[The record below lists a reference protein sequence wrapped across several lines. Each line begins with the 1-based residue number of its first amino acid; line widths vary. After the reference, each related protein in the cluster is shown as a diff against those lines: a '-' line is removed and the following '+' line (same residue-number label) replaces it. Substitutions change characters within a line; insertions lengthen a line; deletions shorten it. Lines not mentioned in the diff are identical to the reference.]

1 MADPSKT
8 EKPTPKRI
16 ADARKKGNVAKSTDV
31 NNAMVLLTASLM
43 LYFSWAPLAEMLRNL
58 MAERLAHLPAQDLT
72 IDYLVHLA
80 AQTGQTVALV
90 LSPILLSLLLV
101 GVLSNYAQV
110 GNLLTFEVLKP
121 KPEKLNPVNGLK
133 RLFSMR
139 STIEALKG
147 IAKIAIVGW
156 ICYAVIS
163 DRYVELA
170 TAYGAGLAGLGALI
184 GSTAWGIAWRVMI
197 ALVVLG
203 LADYVYQR
211 YEWQKNLK
219 MTKQEVK
226 DELKQQEG
234 SPEVKGEI
242 KKRQRK
248 MAMQRMMSEVPKATV
263 VITNPTHFA
272 VAVRYERDTMEVP
285 VVVAKGTDLVAK
297 RIREVA
303 EEAGVP
309 LVENK
314 PVARALYKQVE
325 VGDEIPPELYAAV
338 AEILVAVQRANRKR
352 GA

>member
-16 ADARKKGNVAKSTDV
+16 SDARKKGNVAKSQDI
-31 NNAMVLLTASLM
+31 NNAAVLLTASVL
-43 LYFSWAPLAEMLRNL
+43 LYFSWPPIAKLLSTMMIERFSNLPL
-58 MAERLAHLPAQDLT
+58 QDFT
-72 IDYLVHLA
+72 IDLIVYLA
-80 AQTGQTVALV
+80 AQTVQAMALV
-90 LSPILLSLLLV
+90 VAPIMLSLLVV
-101 GVLSNYAQV
+101 GVVANYAQV

-121 KPEKLNPVNGLK
+121 KPEKINPVNGLK

-147 IAKIAIVGW
+147 LLKIAIVGW

-170 TAYGAGLAGLGALI
+170 TAYGTGLLGLGTLI
-184 GSTAWGIAWRVMI
+184 GSTAWMIAWRVMF
-197 ALVVLG
+197 ALIVLG
-203 LADYVYQR
+203 LLDFAYQR
-211 YEWQKNLK
+211 YEWEKNLK

-226 DELKQQEG
+226 DEHKQAEG

-248 MAMQRMMSEVPKATV
+248 MAQQRMMAEVPKASV

-272 VAVRYERDTMEVP
+272 VAVKYERETMEVP
-285 VVVAKGTDLVAK
+285 VVLAKGTDLVAK

-303 EEAGVP
+303 QEAGVP
-309 LVENK
+309 MIENK
-314 PVARALYKQVE
+314 PIAQALYKQVE

-338 AEILVAVQRANRKR
+338 AEILVAVQRANRKV

>member
-8 EKPTPKRI
+8 EKPTGKRI
-16 ADARKKGNVAKSTDV
+16 SDARKKGNVAKSTDV
-31 NNAMVLLTASLM
+31 NNAMVLLTASVM
-43 LYFSWAPLAEMLRNL
+43 LYFSWAPVAEVLRN
-58 MAERLAHLPAQDLT
+58 MMTERLGHLPAQDLT
-72 IDYLVHLA
+72 IDYLVNLA
-80 AQTGQTVALV
+80 TQTVQAVGIV
-90 LSPILLSLLLV
+90 LAPILLSLLVV
-101 GVLSNYAQV
+101 GVLTNYAQV
-110 GNLLTFEVLKP
+110 GNLVTFEVLKP
-121 KPEKLNPVNGLK
+121 KPEKLNPINGLK

-147 IAKIAIVGW
+147 MVKIAIIGW
-156 ICYAVIS
+156 ICYSVIS

-170 TAYGAGLAGLGALI
+170 TAYGTGLLGLGTLI

-197 ALVVLG
+197 ALITLG
-203 LADYVYQR
+203 LADYFYQR
-211 YEWQKNLK
+211 YEWEKNLK

-226 DELKQQEG
+226 DEAKQQDG
-234 SPEVKGEI
+234 NPEVKGEI

-248 MAMQRMMSEVPKATV
+248 MAMQRMMTEVPKASV

-272 VAVRYERDTMEVP
+272 VAVKYERDAMEVP

-303 EEAGVP
+303 SEAGVP
-309 LVENK
+309 MIENK
-314 PVARALYKQVE
+314 PIARALYKQVE

-338 AEILVAVQRANRKR
+338 AEILVAVQRANRKQ